1 MLDRARDVHMAETE
15 WVGLDA
21 ACNVL
26 LNGDSHA
33 LG

>member
-1 MLDRARDVHMAETE
+1 MLNAACDVHMAETE

-26 LNGDSHA
+26 VNDDSNA
-33 LG
+33 PG